1 MSVTGSKNG
10 IWLVKTDSNGVAET
24 DIRRQNKATAKQT
37 KQGIQEVLESIKQ
50 IEDALPVSVANFYLR
65 PKAAIY
71 SLVAR
76 PTFMTSLETA
86 LSGLNIDIMPY
97 RSMLKNIDKA
107 RRQVVHSEGY
117 DADFLLNILAHS
129 TVKTKIGNDGLVH
142 STLVSAKVS
151 EMDKLYLLLKRM
163 IRGYFDR
170 YNQ

>member
-1 MSVTGSKNG
+1 MKKN
-10 IWLVKTDSNGVAET
+10 L
-24 DIRRQNKATAKQT
+24 TAKY
-37 KQGIQEVLESIKQ
+37 
-50 IEDALPVSVANFYLR
+50 DC
-65 PKAAIY
+65 
-71 SLVAR
+71 
-76 PTFMTSLETA
+76 
-86 LSGLNIDIMPY
+86 
-97 RSMLKNIDKA
+97 RSMDNGEIIETILNDRNIENLQEFLHPSEDSLIPFEKLKNIDKA

-117 DADFLLNILAHS
+117 DADFLLNLLAHS